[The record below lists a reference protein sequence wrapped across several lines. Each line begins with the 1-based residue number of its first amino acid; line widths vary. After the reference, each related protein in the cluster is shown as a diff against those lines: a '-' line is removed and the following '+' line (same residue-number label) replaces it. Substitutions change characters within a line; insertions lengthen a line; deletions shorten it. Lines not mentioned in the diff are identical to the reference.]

1 MASIQS
7 CGMAGCKN
15 NNYCYIISQL
25 HNNKSMPFKKI
36 LNVLLYQHFNL

>member
-25 HNNKSMPFKKI
+25 HDNKSMPFKK
-36 LNVLLYQHFNL
+36 NFNCIIVSTF